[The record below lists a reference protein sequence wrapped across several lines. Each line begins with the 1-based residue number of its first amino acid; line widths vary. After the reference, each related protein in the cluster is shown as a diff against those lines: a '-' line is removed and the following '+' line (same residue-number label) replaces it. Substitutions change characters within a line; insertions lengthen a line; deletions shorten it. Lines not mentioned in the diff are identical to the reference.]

1 MLTNTHY
8 MSNFDEVLDAKF
20 GKIGTTEREEHRRK
34 AYLFYMGQIL
44 SDARKA
50 EKLTQSELAE
60 RVGMN
65 KTYIS
70 RIEKGLIEP
79 GISTFSKI
87 IEALGLRME
96 IVKPVV

>member
-1 MLTNTHY
+1 MLKNTHIIA
-8 MSNFDEVLDAKF
+8 SLDEVLDAKF
-20 GKIGTTEREEHRRK
+20 GKVGTPERDEHHRK
-34 AYLFYMGQIL
+34 AYLFYMGQIIA
-44 SDARKA
+44 DVRKE
-50 EKLTQSELAE
+50 EKLTRAELAE
-60 RVGMN
+60 RIGMN

-79 GISTFSKI
+79 GISTFNKI

>member
-1 MLTNTHY
+1 MQTNNHKLNDY
-8 MSNFDEVLDAKF
+8 DVVLDAKF
-20 GKIGTTEREEHRRK
+20 GKPGTAEREKHLKE
-34 AYLFYMGQIL
+34 AYIFYMGQVIA
-44 SDARKA
+44 DARKA
-50 EKLTQSELAE
+50 ERITQSELAE

-87 IEALGLRME
+87 IDALGLRME

>member
-1 MLTNTHY
+1 MQTNNHKIADY
-8 MSNFDEVLDAKF
+8 DLVLDEKF
-20 GKIGTTEREEHRRK
+20 GKIGTPKREQHHKE
-34 AYLFYMGQIL
+34 AYIFYMGQVI

-50 EKLTQSELAE
+50 EKLTQSQLAE

>member
-1 MLTNTHY
+1 MKTNKNLHS
-8 MSNFDEVLDAKF
+8 MDAVLDELY
-20 GKIGTTEREEHRRK
+20 GKVGTEEREKFRK
-34 AYLFYMGQIL
+34 EAYIFYMGQVI

-70 RIEKGLIEP
+70 RIEKGSIEP

-87 IEALGLRME
+87 IEALGLRLE

>member
-1 MLTNTHY
+1 MQTNNQKIADY
-8 MSNFDEVLDAKF
+8 DLVLDAKF
-20 GKIGTTEREEHRRK
+20 GEIGTPEREKHEK
-34 AYLFYMGQIL
+34 EAYVFYMGQVI
-44 SDARKA
+44 SEARKA
-50 EKLTQSELAE
+50 EKLTQAELAE

-79 GISTFSKI
+79 GISTFNKI

-96 IVKPVV
+96 IVKPVM